1 MKSKRV
7 DPAGPVRATD
17 VAEYLDTSV
26 SNLARWRFEGK
37 GPKYLKLGGR
47 SIRYFWSDVDAW
59 LEQSREVPGA

>member
-1 MKSKRV
+1 M
-7 DPAGPVRATD
+7 
-17 VAEYLDTSV
+17 AEYLDTSV